1 MVRKHLVDNVHVGP
15 FYLLPDVTSFISQAP
30 VTDHAP
36 LKQQALLSVN

>member
-1 MVRKHLVDNVHVGP
+1 MARTHIADNVHFGP
-15 FYLLPDVTSFISQAP
+15 FYLLPDVNSFISRPP